1 AITKVITMDSSMTE
15 DEIETQLE
23 LEADQHITY
32 PVDEVRMDFCVL
44 GPAANSSDKVNVLF
58 VASRTENVQMN
69 VDCLEAAGLKPVA
82 VYVEAY
88 IIERSFKLIHPHIVG
103 GTKHKTTVVFD
114 IGAAVTTIHVIQDNR
129 VVYSRE
135 QSFGGK
141 NLTQEIQR
149 RYGLSL

>member
-1 AITKVITMDSSMTE
+1 VDISLSAVKLLELSRTGDRYRVEAYGVEPIPEEAIVDNAIAEPELVGEVLAKLISRLKPSTKLAAAAVTSAEAITKVITMDSSMTE

-69 VDCLEAAGLKPVA
+69 VDCL
-82 VYVEAY
+82 
-88 IIERSFKLIHPHIVG
+88 
-103 GTKHKTTVVFD
+103 
-114 IGAAVTTIHVIQDNR
+114 
-129 VVYSRE
+129 
-135 QSFGGK
+135 
-141 NLTQEIQR
+141 
-149 RYGLSL
+149 